1 LRDSDPEP
9 ANENVQGSRFGR
21 AIEEPGTIAQL
32 AGRQF
37 RSPEGF
43 AEVGLG
49 VSGLTKK
56 LTQSMKTLS
65 RQQP

>member
-1 LRDSDPEP
+1 MERGGFGGSIQEP
-9 ANENVQGSRFGR
+9 SA
-21 AIEEPGTIAQL
+21 IAQL

-37 RSPEGF
+37 RGPEGF

-49 VSGLTKK
+49 VSGLAKE

-65 RQQP
+65 RQWP